1 MRWINYIVDE
11 QLAHYNGY
19 IRIDWKRLNQDM
31 ELAKKEFNKRK
42 NKKIPDLMNK
52 MQEFAEE
59 NVVLAT
65 GSVGGFL
72 LGLSSA

>member
-1 MRWINYIVDE
+1 
-11 QLAHYNGY
+11 
-19 IRIDWKRLNQDM
+19 M

>member
-1 MRWINYIVDE
+1 MPSINYIRNE

-19 IRIDWKRLNQDM
+19 IWIETWIRIDLIETWNSL
-31 ELAKKEFNKRK
+31 KKNLIKERINKY
-42 NKKIPDLMNK
+42 K
-52 MQEFAEE
+52 MQEFVEE

-65 GSVGGFL
+65 GFVGGFL

>member
-1 MRWINYIVDE
+1 
-11 QLAHYNGY
+11 
-19 IRIDWKRLNQDM
+19 M

-42 NKKIPDLMNK
+42 NKEIPDLMNK
-52 MQEFAEE
+52 MQQFAKE

-65 GSVGGFL
+65 GFAGGFL

>member
-1 MRWINYIVDE
+1 M
-11 QLAHYNGY
+11 AHYNGY
-19 IRIDWKRLNQDM
+19 IRIDWKRLNRDV

-42 NKKIPDLMNK
+42 NKEIPDLMNK
-52 MQEFAEE
+52 IQEFTKE

-65 GSVGGFL
+65 GFVGGFL

>member
-1 MRWINYIVDE
+1 MPSINYIWNE

-19 IRIDWKRLNQDM
+19 IRIDWKRVNQDL
-31 ELAKKEFNKRK
+31 ELAKKEFSKRK
-42 NKKIPDLMNK
+42 NKEIPNLVNKI
-52 MQEFAEE
+52 QEFTKE

-65 GSVGGFL
+65 GFVGGFL